1 MLGVF
6 FGEGDRRTFGAENST
21 GLKETWM
28 RMRSFFFSVVGVVV
42 VVGGIFHFDNIIAN
56 AKNDGL

>member
-1 MLGVF
+1 MGM
-6 FGEGDRRTFGAENST
+6 RR
-21 GLKETWM
+21 
-28 RMRSFFFSVVGVVV
+28 FFFSVVGVVV